1 MKRARH
7 AVALVAAACAGAAL
21 TLTIASTSADAPET
35 DPVTTVTAEPTD
47 PEPTP
52 EPAPAPEVP
61 DWDLVCG
68 PGEEANTDLTACVDL
83 PEPEP
88 TPEPTPEPAPVT
100 GWEDG
105 VCQEDEPCWDCEV
118 MGNGICGP
126 VPAYDEPTTVVGDR
140 WGDFLIGDVIVCPQ
154 GWDVSIDVTPA
165 GQVWAACM

>member
-1 MKRARH
+1 MRRVRH

-35 DPVTTVTAEPTD
+35 DPTDPVTAITAEPEPTVPVTPD
-47 PEPTP
+47 PEVTP
-52 EPAPAPEVP
+52 A
-61 DWDLVCG
+61 
-68 PGEEANTDLTACVDL
+68 

-88 TPEPTPEPAPVT
+88 IPEPAVPALPEPPAPVT

-105 VCQEDEPCWDCEV
+105 ICHEDEPCWDCEV
-118 MGNGICGP
+118 MGNQECGP
-126 VPAYDEPTTVVGDR
+126 VPAYDEPTTTVGDR
-140 WGDFLIGDVIVCPQ
+140 WGEFLIGDVIVCPQ